1 MNIVLTKER
10 LMEILEDC
18 FYKSGEYAITVPSFF
33 LEQKFVFQI
42 EKIEK
47 YRYEIGCMLRRVKHE
62 RLVDEKNY
70 TKPRL
75 ESEMGWFTML
85 GWLRYTKDDVQWCSI
100 YDADCFCA
108 LGIAAGW
115 LEVTQPKE
123 LFENNLE
130 SIPLHISLK
139 EPFIK
144 PAKEKKKSP
153 WAD

>member
-33 LEQKFVFQI
+33 SEQKFAFQI

-47 YRYEIGCMLRRVKHE
+47 YSYEISCMLRRVKHK

-70 TKPRL
+70 ANPRP
-75 ESEMGWFTML
+75 ESEVGWFTML

-123 LFENNLE
+123 IFEDNLDLM
-130 SIPLHISLK
+130 PLHILLK
-139 EPFIK
+139 KPPTK
-144 PAKEKKKSP
+144 PAKEKKKAPQAS
-153 WAD
+153 